1 MRFRRWACLITV
13 LAIVLSILP
22 VQTIAVGPALAS
34 GNHVRWIDRIA
45 NLPDYASAF
54 YDWLEANTS
63 VDGALADPT
72 KGTKMG
78 SGYVHMLHELKG
90 TVDVSA
96 STGGDQIQAEVM
108 AAVQGDAQTVID
120 YAFEVYGAFDR
131 DHPEVFWL
139 SSESQCGMSL
149 KYSVNPQTSEASY
162 ELSVFFYLTDDG
174 FDIRLDCYQSQSLIA
189 AAATQRDRD
198 IQRILADCPTSQSVA
213 EQIRYLNHVLTHN
226 NAYNS
231 SVAAGNSASADPTAW
246 KCVSALSGNTGK
258 NGPVCEGYA
267 RAFKVLCDKLG
278 IPCVLVE
285 GYARGSLMDQLQLHM
300 WNYVQVD
307 GKWYAVDTTWNDP
320 RIAKDENAAI
330 SGKENEKYLL
340 IGSGT
345 QITSGLTFSVLHSV
359 RNTVNSG
366 GIQYTNG
373 PVLTETAYVFEADN
387 TDPTVPETT
396 EPNPTLPVDPDPE
409 GPDPEGPD
417 PVDPDPEDPDPVD
430 PDPEDPDPV
439 DPDPVDPDPVD
450 PDPETP
456 DPVDPDPVDPETE
469 EPDAIIPEPDMPDNY
484 MNVSPYRCG
493 DNFTAPVKDGYV
505 FAGWFTDK
513 AMTEPLPESVTTG
526 YAYACFVDEQ
536 VLSVKCQL
544 TDGTTAQSE
553 QTDLRLL
560 TGINSLRLSGVT
572 FRLSWED
579 AELVQCDLYQK
590 LLAHDIQIDCASLV
604 FGIDAAYFLTCTV
617 TGIPQSRF
625 DETIT
630 VTPSWYTL
638 DGTFVT
644 GVARTLR
651 ISDGFK

>member
-1 MRFRRWACLITV
+1 MRFRRWACLVTV
-13 LAIVLSILP
+13 LAIIVSILP
-22 VQTIAVGPALAS
+22 GQAVAAGPALAP

-54 YDWLEANTS
+54 YEWLEANTS
-63 VDGALADPT
+63 ADGALADPT

-90 TVDVSA
+90 TVSVSTSA
-96 STGGDQIQAEVM
+96 GGDQIQAEVM
-108 AAVQGDAQTVID
+108 AAVQDDAQTVMD

-162 ELSVFFYLTDDG
+162 ELSVFFYLADNG
-174 FDIRLDCYQSQSLIA
+174 FDIRLDCYRSQSLIA
-189 AAATQRDRD
+189 AAAAQRDRD
-198 IQRILADCPTSQSVA
+198 IQRILSDCPSSQSVA
-213 EQIRYLNHVLTHN
+213 EQIRYLNHTLTHN

-231 SVAAGNSASADPTAW
+231 SVACGNSASADLTAW
-246 KCVSALSGNTGK
+246 KCVSALSGRTGK

-285 GYARGSLMDQLQLHM
+285 GYARGNLMDQLQLHM

-307 GKWYAVDTTWNDP
+307 GKWYVVDTTWNDP
-320 RIAKDENAAI
+320 RVAKNENSAV

-345 QITSGLTFSVLHSV
+345 QIASGLTFSMLHSV

-366 GIQYTNG
+366 GVQYTNE
-373 PVLTETAYVFEADN
+373 PVLAETAYIFETDN
-387 TDPTVPETT
+387 TEPTVPESTVP
-396 EPNPTLPVDPDPE
+396 EPTLPVDPNPEDPESVAPNPEAPDLVDPDPE
-409 GPDPEGPD
+409 GPNSE
-417 PVDPDPEDPDPVD
+417 DPDPEDPDPESSDSVD
-430 PDPEDPDPV
+430 PDPE
-439 DPDPVDPDPVD
+439 
-450 PDPETP
+450 
-456 DPVDPDPVDPETE
+456 
-469 EPDAIIPEPDMPDNY
+469 EPDLVIPEPDMPDHY

-493 DNFTAPVKDGYV
+493 DTYTAPVKDGYV
-505 FAGWFTDK
+505 FAGWFTDG

-526 YAYACFVDEQ
+526 CAYACFVDEQ

-560 TGINSLRLSGVT
+560 TGISSLRLSGVT

-579 AELVQCDLYQK
+579 AELVQCDVYQQ
-590 LLAHDIQIDCASLV
+590 LLAHDIQIDRASQV
-604 FGIDAAYFLTCTV
+604 FGSDAAYFLTCTV
-617 TGIPQSRF
+617 TGIPQNRYG
-625 DETIT
+625 DTIT
-630 VTPSWYTL
+630 ITPAWYTL

-644 GVARTLR
+644 GMARSLR